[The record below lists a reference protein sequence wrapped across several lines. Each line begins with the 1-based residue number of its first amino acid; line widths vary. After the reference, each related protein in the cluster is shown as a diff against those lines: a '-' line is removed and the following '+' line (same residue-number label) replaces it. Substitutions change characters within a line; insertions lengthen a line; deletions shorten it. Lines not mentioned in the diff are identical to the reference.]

1 MKRSGQLNRRRTK
14 RGFTRAVALSEAY
27 REYDEEYNYKC
38 KVLVCCNVMVI
49 NAFGRVPNR

>member
-1 MKRSGQLNRRRTK
+1 MKRSGRLNRRRTK